1 MSDAASA
8 PPPGSPRTSSLH
20 PPTAPPVT
28 SSLTSSLPS
37 APVPHAS
44 SALLASLAPLLRE
57 WLPRQRWFAGK
68 GRPIVGFTL
77 VSATE
82 LLPLTGTPGL
92 LHLLVRTQQPLLPGQ
107 LGSPTGSAPPAD
119 CYQLLL
125 GTRRSLPPALASALI
140 GRVTQG
146 PLSGYTVYEGLA
158 DPRLAGLL
166 LERLRV
172 PGPLGSLRFD
182 KAPKADLPAGLT
194 PRPLGAEQSNSSL
207 VYGDSYILKV
217 FRRLHPGTNPD
228 LELPLAL
235 AHENCARVPAPVAWF
250 EGANPED
257 ACEPFT
263 LGLLQP
269 FLHGAQDGWQLA
281 LRSLSIGWEF
291 APEARELGQAVAEVH
306 TALADA
312 LPTLTLTR
320 PQAEVVADRMTEHLE
335 AVAQA
340 VPALLPYAPGLRSAF
355 DAVRE
360 LGGAGPVVTVQRV
373 HGDLHLGQTL
383 HGRNGEWSVIDFEGE
398 PAKPITE
405 RRHPQPVVR
414 DVAGMLRSF
423 DYAARTIP
431 QALGSARTGETP
443 APWNPEWADRCR
455 TAFCE
460 GYAAASGTDPREMPV
475 LLRAYETD
483 KAVYE
488 VLYEARHRPQWLPV
502 PMAAVRRL
510 ASTF

>member
-1 MSDAASA
+1 MREVA
-8 PPPGSPRTSSLH
+8 P
-20 PPTAPPVT
+20 
-28 SSLTSSLPS
+28 
-37 APVPHAS
+37 PVPHAS

-68 GRPIVGFTL
+68 GRPVTSLTL

-82 LLPLTGTPGL
+82 LLPLTGSPGL
-92 LHLLVRTQQPLLPGQ
+92 LHLLVRCPQQSAPGPLGRPA
-107 LGSPTGSAPPAD
+107 TAAPPAD
-119 CYQLLL
+119 CYQLFL
-125 GTRRSLPPALASALI
+125 GTHRSLPPALASALI
-140 GRVTQG
+140 GRVTTG
-146 PLSGYTVYEGLA
+146 PLSGHTVYEGLD

-166 LERLRV
+166 LERLRM
-172 PGPLGSLRFD
+172 PGPLGSLRFET
-182 KAPKADLPAGLT
+182 APKADLPAGLT
-194 PRPLGAEQSNSSL
+194 PRSLGAEQSNSSL
-207 VYGDSYILKV
+207 VYGDSYILKI

-235 AHENCARVPAPVAWF
+235 AHENCTRVPAPVAWF
-250 EGANPED
+250 EGANPD
-257 ACEPFT
+257 DPFEPFT

-269 FLHGAQDGWQLA
+269 FLNGAQDGWQLA
-281 LRSLSIGWEF
+281 LRSLSLGWEF
-291 APEARELGQAVAEVH
+291 APEARELGQVVAEVH
-306 TALADA
+306 TALAGT
-312 LPTLTLTR
+312 LPTLTLGR

-335 AVAQA
+335 AAARA

-355 DAVRE
+355 EAVRE
-360 LGGAGPVVTVQRV
+360 LGDAGPVGTAQRI

-383 HGRNGEWSVIDFEGE
+383 KGGDGEWSVIDFEGE

-405 RRHPQPVVR
+405 RRQPQPVVR

-423 DYAARTIP
+423 DYAARLN
-431 QALGSARTGETP
+431 Q
-443 APWNPEWADRCR
+443 PWNPAWADRCR

-488 VLYEARHRPQWLPV
+488 VLYEARHRPDWLPV

-510 ASTF
+510 AAP

>member
-1 MSDAASA
+1 MSEAASA
-8 PPPGSPRTSSLH
+8 SP
-20 PPTAPPVT
+20 
-28 SSLTSSLPS
+28 LTSPLTSP
-37 APVPHAS
+37 PVPHAS
-44 SALLASLAPLLRE
+44 SALLASLAPLLHA

-68 GRPIVGFTL
+68 GRPVAAFTL

-82 LLPLTGTPGL
+82 LLPLTGSPGL
-92 LHLLVRTQQPLLPGQ
+92 LHLLVRAQQPMVAAQVP
-107 LGSPTGSAPPAD
+107 GSAPPVD
-119 CYQLLL
+119 CYQVFL
-125 GTRRSLPPALASALI
+125 GVRRSLPPALAPALI
-140 GRVTQG
+140 GRVQEG

-158 DPRLAGLL
+158 DPKLAGLL

-172 PGPLGSLRFD
+172 PGTMGSLRFD
-182 KAPKADLPAGLT
+182 KDPDAALPAGST
-194 PRPLGAEQSNSSL
+194 ARPLDAEQSNSSL
-207 VYGDSYILKV
+207 VYGNSYILKV
-217 FRRLHPGTNPD
+217 FRRLHPGANPD

-235 AHENCARVPAPVAWF
+235 AREGCARVPAPVAWF
-250 EGANPED
+250 EGANPD
-257 ACEPFT
+257 DPFEPFT

-269 FLHGAQDGWQLA
+269 FLAGARDGWQLA
-281 LRSLSIGWEF
+281 LESLSTGREF
-291 APEARELGQAVAEVH
+291 APEARELGQVVAEVH

-312 LPTLTLTR
+312 LPTLTLGR
-320 PQAEVVADRMTEHLE
+320 PQAEAVADKMAERLE
-335 AVAQA
+335 AAVQA

-355 DAVRE
+355 EAVRK
-360 LGGAGPVVTVQRV
+360 LGGAEPAVTAQRV

-383 HGRNGEWSVIDFEGE
+383 LGRDGEWSVIDFEGE

-423 DYAARTIP
+423 DYAAHMVPR
-431 QALGSARTGETP
+431 ALGSARAGESP
-443 APWNPEWADRCR
+443 SPWNPQWADRCR

-488 VLYEARHRPQWLPV
+488 VLYEARHRPDWLPV

-510 ASTF
+510 ATP